1 MARFNGTTA
10 SDTLIG
16 SAQSDYLT
24 GLKIHF
30 LTSAHNSLSQRLQIE
45 LAERGHAVT
54 VTLATS
60 EDAMLRSVADYA
72 PELIIAPMLK
82 PAIPEAIWSRFL
94 CIPES
99 RVTAGRPHSTG
110 RS

>member
-1 MARFNGTTA
+1 MTRKRFVV
-10 SDTLIG
+10 
-16 SAQSDYLT
+16 
-24 GLKIHF
+24 KIHF

-60 EDAMLRSVADYA
+60 EDAMLRSVADHA

-82 PAIPEAIWSRFL
+82 PAIPDAIWSRFVCL
-94 CIPES
+94 IVHPGI
-99 RVTAGRPHSTG
+99 RAIAGRPRSTG